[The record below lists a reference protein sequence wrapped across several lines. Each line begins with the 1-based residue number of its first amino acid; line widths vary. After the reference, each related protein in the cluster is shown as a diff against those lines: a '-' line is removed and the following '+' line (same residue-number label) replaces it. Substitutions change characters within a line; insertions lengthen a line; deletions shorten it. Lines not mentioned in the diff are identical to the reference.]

1 MNLRQRI
8 LAAYLFI
15 LAATLAISLTIL
27 RLGND
32 VDAAADAL
40 LDKQLPELAIITDL
54 QRAFVELER
63 GMYEYY
69 ADFEPNPSANAP
81 GLQLYQMSQSYAQI
95 ETTEAL
101 EALAALDP
109 SNPVLPKLQQASQDI
124 QQLSSELN
132 RVLVELPFPD
142 NWDAARAALEQA
154 SEIGRETV
162 SPILSGELAQQV
174 RAAAMQGG
182 QTTQETAQLT
192 TQVVLVSALFIVI
205 IGAGIA
211 FYVDRYMAETG
222 ERRRLAAFAERNPDA
237 VLSVSSDGDVLYE
250 NPAAI
255 HLLEQQ
261 TNKIRTRQLLP
272 DDLGEYIARLVK
284 ADQATDTFEYDL
296 DAGERALRLNC
307 TISRIR
313 DYDQYHIHLR
323 NVTNRY
329 RAQERLKFLAY
340 HDDLTGVPN
349 RRKLSLDI
357 AKRDGQQRPQV
368 MLLLLRPDRFQL
380 VTSSFGYE
388 TGDLLIT
395 EIAERV
401 KRIAAELLES
411 PKLYRLEAAE
421 FAILAS
427 FESPEDAQTN
437 SAALSQRLL
446 QGFDTPLEVNQANYV
461 VSLSIGY
468 VVRQS
473 DTCDAVDMIRDS
485 HAALIQ
491 AADGGGGASL
501 RFTDALADRAMRA
514 VQLEAALHGA
524 IDRGELS
531 VHYQPQVTANDTS
544 LCGAEALVR
553 WQSPEFGFVSPGEF
567 IPLAESSG
575 LIRKIGDWVAEQ
587 AFRQAAAWSSS
598 ESANIQVAINVSAQ
612 QLLDPTFPPRI
623 QQLLNETGV
632 PPALIELEITE
643 SAVMGNMRQAI
654 SAMNQLKAM
663 GIDLAIDDFGTGY
676 SSLSYLQDFPTDKL
690 KIDQSFV
697 RDLDTSSADQAIV
710 ITMITLGKNLGM
722 RVLAEGVETEAQL
735 DILKTLGCDE
745 IQGYLTG
752 KPRLAEETLLDFQD
766 GRWKG

>member
-1 MNLRQRI
+1 MLSSN
-8 LAAYLFI
+8 
-15 LAATLAISLTIL
+15 
-27 RLGND
+27 
-32 VDAAADAL
+32 
-40 LDKQLPELAIITDL
+40 
-54 QRAFVELER
+54 
-63 GMYEYY
+63 
-69 ADFEPNPSANAP
+69 
-81 GLQLYQMSQSYAQI
+81 
-95 ETTEAL
+95 

-109 SNPVLPKLQQASQDI
+109 SSPVLPKLQQASQDI

-222 ERRRLAAFAERNPDA
+222 
-237 VLSVSSDGDVLYE
+237 
-250 NPAAI
+250 
-255 HLLEQQ
+255 
-261 TNKIRTRQLLP
+261 
-272 DDLGEYIARLVK
+272 
-284 ADQATDTFEYDL
+284 
-296 DAGERALRLNC
+296 
-307 TISRIR
+307 
-313 DYDQYHIHLR
+313 
-323 NVTNRY
+323 
-329 RAQERLKFLAY
+329 
-340 HDDLTGVPN
+340 
-349 RRKLSLDI
+349 
-357 AKRDGQQRPQV
+357 
-368 MLLLLRPDRFQL
+368 
-380 VTSSFGYE
+380 
-388 TGDLLIT
+388 DLLIT

-421 FAILAS
+421 FAILTP
-427 FESPEDAQTN
+427 FESHEDAQTT

-468 VVRQS
+468 IVRES

-485 HAALIQ
+485 HAALMQ
-491 AADGGGGASL
+491 AADGGGGSSL

-531 VHYQPQVTANDTS
+531 VHYQPQVTANNTS

-553 WQSPEFGFVSPGEF
+553 WQSPEFGVVSPGEF

-575 LIRKIGDWVAEQ
+575 LIRKIGDWVAKQ
-587 AFRQAAAWSSS
+587 AFLQAAAWNSS

-623 QQLLNETGV
+623 QQLLDETGV

-654 SAMNQLKAM
+654 SAMKQLKAM

-697 RDLDTSSADQAIV
+697 RNLNTSSADQAIV
-710 ITMITLGKNLGM
+710 ITMITLSKNLGM
-722 RVLAEGVETEAQL
+722 RVLSEGVETEAQL
-735 DILKTLGCDE
+735 DILKSLGCDE